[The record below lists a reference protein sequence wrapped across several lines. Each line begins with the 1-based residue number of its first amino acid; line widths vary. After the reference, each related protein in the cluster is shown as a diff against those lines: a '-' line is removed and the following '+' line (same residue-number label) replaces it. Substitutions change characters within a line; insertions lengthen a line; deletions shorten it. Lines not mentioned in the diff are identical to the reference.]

1 MNITS
6 PVPAERGHSRS
17 GGQTLA
23 LFAIL
28 APGLLALMGLGLD
41 GAQIFLERREA
52 QGAADLA
59 ALAGV
64 RSLPDDATTAAA
76 DARTVGTAH
85 GYASTQVLPVTPFG
99 GDQSKIEVTI
109 DSSVSPLFL
118 PVLGVFG
125 LGDFSSVDV
134 SARAVAQA
142 EWVTAT
148 SDGYAVF
155 ALEGCPSLEKSV
167 DISGSSS
174 ILVGR
179 VHSNSDVYISGSTTS
194 FSGDVTSV
202 CGAGYPAF
210 HDGGGGNTYDP
221 APANGVTEPDPLGYA
236 ISDFSC
242 DFYAPSTG
250 TWDLSSNGVWWV
262 GGSKNSKTLRPGTY
276 CARGSDGTIKLGDSD
291 IAIDDIV
298 VDEVYYGPGGVT
310 FVAPYQVEISG
321 SNFQLMPHEKD
332 ILFASYGNTDVAIKV
347 SGSGGTWAGLIYAPN
362 GTAEV
367 SGSSNFNFTGG
378 IIGERVK
385 LNGSDATINGDAG
398 LPAAPEQSIALVE

>member
-1 MNITS
+1 MNLTRTAL
-6 PVPAERGHSRS
+6 AEAGHSGS
-17 GGQTLA
+17 SGQTLA

-64 RSLPDDATTAAA
+64 RSLPDDPTLAVT
-76 DARTVGTAH
+76 DARTVGVAH
-85 GYASTQVLPVTPFG
+85 GYTQAQVVPVTPYG
-99 GDQSKIEVTI
+99 GDQSRIEVAI

-118 PVLGVFG
+118 PALSILG

-142 EWVTAT
+142 EWITAT
-148 SDGYAVF
+148 SDGYAIF
-155 ALEGCPSLEKSV
+155 ALEGCPSLQKSV

-174 ILVGR
+174 FLVGR

-194 FSGDVTSV
+194 FNGDVTSV
-202 CGAGYPAF
+202 CGSGYPAF

-221 APANGVTEPDPLGYA
+221 APTTGVTEPDPLGWLLTDWA
-236 ISDFSC
+236 C

-250 TWDLSSNGVWWV
+250 TWDLASNGVWWV
-262 GGSKNSKTLRPGTY
+262 GGSKSSKTLRPGTY
-276 CARGSDGTIKLGDSD
+276 CARGSSGTIKLGDSD
-291 IAIDDIV
+291 IVISDIV

-310 FVAPYQVEISG
+310 FVAPYKVEISG
-321 SNFQLMPHEKD
+321 SNFQLKPHERD
-332 ILFASYGNTDVAIKV
+332 ALFVSYGNTDVAIKV
-347 SGSGGTWAGLIYAPN
+347 SGSGGTWAGLMYAPN

-398 LPAAPEQSIALVE
+398 LPAAPEQAIALVE

>member
-1 MNITS
+1 MNLPRTAT
-6 PVPAERGHSRS
+6 AEPGRTRS
-17 GGQTLA
+17 SGQTLA
-23 LFAIL
+23 LFAVL

-41 GAQIFLERREA
+41 GARIFLERREA

-64 RSLPDDATTAAA
+64 RSLPDDATTAVA
-76 DARTVGTAH
+76 DARVIGVAH
-85 GYASTQVLPVTPFG
+85 GYTQDQVVPMTPYG

-109 DSSVSPLFL
+109 DSSVNPLFL
-118 PVLGVFG
+118 PVLGIFG
-125 LGDFSSVDV
+125 LGDFSTVDV

-142 EWVTAT
+142 EWTTAT
-148 SDGYAVF
+148 SDGYAIF

-174 ILVGR
+174 FLVGR

-194 FSGDVTSV
+194 FSGAVTSV
-202 CGAGYPAF
+202 CGSGYPAF

-221 APANGVTEPDPLGYA
+221 APTTGEHEPDPIGYA
-236 ISDFSC
+236 ITDFSC

-250 TWDLSSNGVWWV
+250 TWDLASNGVWWV
-262 GGSKNSKTLRPGTY
+262 GGSKDSKTLRPGTY
-276 CARGSDGTIKLGDSD
+276 CARGSSGTIKLGDSD
-291 IAIDDIV
+291 IAIDDVV

-321 SNFQLMPHEKD
+321 SNFELMPHEKD
-332 ILFASYGNTDVAIKV
+332 VLFASYGNTDVAVKV
-347 SGSGGTWAGLIYAPN
+347 AGSGGTWAGLIYAPN